1 MSLLLKK
8 RSKYG
13 FTIIEVLIS
22 LAILTIILGAIYSSF
37 FISERAIKRF
47 EDVSLKY
54 HEVRTALD
62 IMRREIEGAFFT
74 TAEAQSVSGKTENR
88 TYFLI
93 EDRDIL
99 GKPVSRLR
107 LTAFSS
113 QSGIVNAISYYVE
126 EKDGRFNL
134 LKTESPT
141 GIKTKERSIEMIEG
155 IESFTV
161 ETLFNNNWIKTWD
174 TTQINELPDIVRVG
188 ITFDDKGKE
197 VTLTEYARPKI
208 GREL

>member
-37 FISERAIKRF
+37 FISERAIERF

-54 HEVRTALD
+54 HEARTALD
-62 IMRREIEGAFFT
+62 IMHREIEGAFFT
-74 TAEAQSVSGKTENR
+74 TAGAQPVSGKTENR

-134 LKTESPT
+134 LKTESPI
-141 GIKTKERSIEMIEG
+141 GIKTKEHSIEMIED

-161 ETLFNNNWIKTWD
+161 ETLVNNKWIKTWD
-174 TTQINELPDIVRVG
+174 TTQTNELPDIVRVG
-188 ITFDDKGKE
+188 ITFNDKGKE
-197 VTLTEYARPKI
+197 VRLTEYARPKI